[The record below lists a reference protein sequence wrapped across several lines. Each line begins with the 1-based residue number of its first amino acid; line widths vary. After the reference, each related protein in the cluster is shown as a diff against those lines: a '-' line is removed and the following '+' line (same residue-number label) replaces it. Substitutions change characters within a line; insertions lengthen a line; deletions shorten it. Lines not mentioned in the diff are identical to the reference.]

1 MFNARSRQEVLRY
14 QMQFTSPSGM
24 TFVRM
29 ILIALALVLLGGCT
43 REEGPSPPRPER
55 ADASPTTPEPSPTE
69 SPRGQPDEEPATGRT
84 ITVAAAGD
92 ISEAEL
98 GDQADT
104 SDLVVEADPDR
115 VLVLGDS
122 QYPDGSSAEFSDYY
136 DRTWGRF
143 ESRTL
148 AAPGNHDPYGSS
160 DYEEYFDPPG
170 PWYSIDVG
178 NWHLVSLDS
187 NQADDEDQHE
197 FLDQDLEGDDHRCE
211 LAFWHHARWSSGS
224 DHGSSDAVQPL
235 WKRAVDAGV
244 DLVLTAHDH
253 IYERFGPLDRDG
265 RPEADGTVQIVVGT
279 GGAEQH
285 DDFFDDPVTGSK
297 VRIDQ
302 KHGVLFLSLKK
313 SSYSGEY
320 QTVDGRILD
329 RFEQECR

>member
-1 MFNARSRQEVLRY
+1 MTPVRMSLVIMALLLGACTSPERDGTPGRQERAGEPTSPEPTPAESPAESPREQPDPSATPARSRTV
-14 QMQFTSPSGM
+14 
-24 TFVRM
+24 
-29 ILIALALVLLGGCT
+29 
-43 REEGPSPPRPER
+43 
-55 ADASPTTPEPSPTE
+55 
-69 SPRGQPDEEPATGRT
+69 
-84 ITVAAAGD
+84 TVAAAGD

-104 SDLVVEADPDR
+104 SDLIVEADPDR

-122 QYPDGSSAEFSDYY
+122 QYPDGSAAEFSDYY

-143 ESRTL
+143 EARTL
-148 AAPGNHDPYGSS
+148 AAPGNHDEYGSS

-170 PWYSIDVG
+170 QWYSVDAG

-187 NQADDEDQHE
+187 NQADDEEQHE
-197 FLDQDLEGDDHRCE
+197 FLDQDLERDDHRCE

-235 WKRAVDAGV
+235 WKRAVDSGV

-253 IYERFGPLDRDG
+253 IYERFGRLDRDG
-265 RPEADGTVQIVVGT
+265 RPDANGTVQIVVGT

-302 KHGVLFLSLKK
+302 EFGVLFLTLEET
-313 SSYSGEY
+313 SYSGEFR
-320 QTVDGRILD
+320 TVDGRVRD
-329 RFEQECR
+329 RFGRECR

>member
-1 MFNARSRQEVLRY
+1 MVPSN
-14 QMQFTSPSGM
+14 MTS
-24 TFVRM
+24 VRM

-43 REEGPSPPRPER
+43 PEEGPSPARPEGAEAPR
-55 ADASPTTPEPSPTE
+55 TTPEPSPAE
-69 SPRGQPDEEPATGRT
+69 SPGGQPDGPGEPAAGRT

-104 SDLVVEADPDR
+104 SDLVVEANPDR

-122 QYPDGSSAEFSDYY
+122 QYPDGSLAEFSDLY

-148 AAPGNHDPYGSS
+148 PAPGNHDKYGSS

-170 PWYSIDVG
+170 PWYSVDAG

-197 FLDQDLEGDDHRCE
+197 FLDQDLESDDHRCE
-211 LAFWHHARWSSGS
+211 LAFWHQARWSSGS

-235 WKRAVDAGV
+235 WKRAVDSGV
-244 DLVLTAHDH
+244 DLVLTAHEH
-253 IYERFGPLDRDG
+253 VYERFGRLDRDG
-265 RPEADGTVQIVVGT
+265 RRAVDGTVQIVVGT
-279 GGAEQH
+279 GGGEQH

-297 VRIDQ
+297 VRVDQ
-302 KHGVLFLSLKK
+302 EYGVLFLTLKK
-313 SSYSGEY
+313 SSYSGEF

>member
-1 MFNARSRQEVLRY
+1 
-14 QMQFTSPSGM
+14 
-24 TFVRM
+24 
-29 ILIALALVLLGGCT
+29 
-43 REEGPSPPRPER
+43 
-55 ADASPTTPEPSPTE
+55 
-69 SPRGQPDEEPATGRT
+69 
-84 ITVAAAGD
+84 VAAAGD

-122 QYPDGSSAEFSDYY
+122 QYPDGSSEGFSDYY

-143 ESRTL
+143 EGRTL
-148 AAPGNHDPYGSS
+148 TAPGNHDKYGPS

-170 PWYSIDVG
+170 PWYSVDAG

-197 FLDQDLEGDDHRCE
+197 FLDQDLTNDGHRCE

-235 WKRAVDAGV
+235 WKRAVDEGV

-253 IYERFGPLDRDG
+253 IYERFARLDRDG
-265 RPEADGTVQIVVGT
+265 RPAADGTVQIVVGT

-285 DDFFDDPVTGSK
+285 DDFFEDPVTGSK

-302 KHGVLFLSLKK
+302 EHGVLFLALEE

-320 QTVDGRILD
+320 RTVDGRIRD
-329 RFEQECR
+329 RFDHDCR

>member
-1 MFNARSRQEVLRY
+1 MTPLRRSLVIMALLLGACTSAEPNGPPPRQEGAGE
-14 QMQFTSPSGM
+14 PS
-24 TFVRM
+24 
-29 ILIALALVLLGGCT
+29 
-43 REEGPSPPRPER
+43 S
-55 ADASPTTPEPSPTE
+55 PEPSPEESPAE
-69 SPRGQPDEEPATGRT
+69 SPREQPDTSGGPAPSRT

-92 ISEAEL
+92 ISEPEL

-104 SDLVVEADPDR
+104 SDLIVEEDPDR

-122 QYPDGSSAEFSDYY
+122 QYPDGSAEEFSDYY

-143 ESRTL
+143 EARTL
-148 AAPGNHDPYGSS
+148 AAPGNHDKYGPS

-170 PWYSIDVG
+170 PWYSVDAG

-197 FLDQDLEGDDHRCE
+197 FLDQDLAGDDHRCE

-235 WKRAVDAGV
+235 WKRAVDSGV

-253 IYERFGPLDRDG
+253 IYERFGRLDRDG
-265 RPEADGTVQIVVGT
+265 RPDADGTVQIVVGT

-302 KHGVLFLSLKK
+302 EFGVLFLRLERA
-313 SSYSGEY
+313 SYSGEY
-320 QTVDGRILD
+320 RTVDGRVRD
-329 RFEQECR
+329 SFDHECR

>member
-1 MFNARSRQEVLRY
+1 
-14 QMQFTSPSGM
+14 M
-24 TFVRM
+24 TPVRM
-29 ILIALALVLLGGCT
+29 SLVIVALLLGGACT
-43 REEGPSPPRPER
+43 SPER
-55 ADASPTTPEPSPTE
+55 DGTAGRQEGEAEPTSPEPSPKESPAE
-69 SPRGQPDEEPATGRT
+69 SPREQPDTSGGPPRVRT
-84 ITVAAAGD
+84 TTVAAAGD

-104 SDLVVEADPDR
+104 SDLIVEADPDR

-122 QYPDGSSAEFSDYY
+122 QYPDGSAEDFSDYY

-148 AAPGNHDPYGSS
+148 AAPGNHDKYGSS

-170 PWYSIDVG
+170 PWYSVDVG

-197 FLDQDLEGDDHRCE
+197 FLDQDLARDDHRCE

-235 WKRAVDAGV
+235 WKRAVDSGV
-244 DLVLTAHDH
+244 DLVLTSHDH
-253 IYERFGPLDRDG
+253 TYERFGRLDRDG
-265 RPEADGTVQIVVGT
+265 RPDADGTVQIVVGT

-302 KHGVLFLSLKK
+302 EFGVLFLALKK
-313 SSYSGEY
+313 SSYSGEFR
-320 QTVDGRILD
+320 TVDGRVGD
-329 RFEQECR
+329 RFGRECR

>member
-1 MFNARSRQEVLRY
+1 MSLVVVALLLGAC
-14 QMQFTSPSGM
+14 TSPEPNETSP
-24 TFVRM
+24 R
-29 ILIALALVLLGGCT
+29 
-43 REEGPSPPRPER
+43 REGAEQ
-55 ADASPTTPEPSPTE
+55 PTSPEPSPAK
-69 SPRGQPDEEPATGRT
+69 SPAKSPAEEPDTPTPEEPDAGRT

-104 SDLVVEADPDR
+104 SDLIVEAGPDR

-122 QYPDGSSAEFSDYY
+122 QYPAGSAKGFSDYY

-143 ESRTL
+143 EARTL
-148 AAPGNHDPYGSS
+148 AAPGNHDKYGPS

-170 PWYSIDVG
+170 PWYSVDVG
-178 NWHLVSLDS
+178 DWHLVSLDS

-197 FLDQDLEGDDHRCE
+197 FLDHDLATDGHECE
-211 LAFWHHARWSSGS
+211 LVFWHHARWSSGS

-253 IYERFGPLDRDG
+253 IYERFGRLDRDG
-265 RPEADGTVQIVVGT
+265 RPAADGTVQIVVGT

-285 DDFFDDPVTGSK
+285 DDFFEDPVTGSK
-297 VRIDQ
+297 VRIAQ
-302 KHGVLFLSLKK
+302 KHGVLFLTLEG

-320 QTVDGRILD
+320 RTVDGRIRD
-329 RFEQECR
+329 RFDHDCR